1 MCIFKDLK
9 VITKCDSSP
18 FCKFEEDTQSIEPYY
33 DEIDEDCNIK
43 TDENSNSTQIVDFL
57 NKELEY
63 EIYYD
68 NEVRFC
74 QRNTSFKKSRS
85 T

>member
-1 MCIFKDLK
+1 MWH
-9 VITKCDSSP
+9 
-18 FCKFEEDTQSIEPYY
+18 TQSIEAYY

-43 TDENSNSTQIVDFL
+43 TDKNSNNTQIHDFL

-74 QRNTSFKKSRS
+74 QRNISFKKSRS